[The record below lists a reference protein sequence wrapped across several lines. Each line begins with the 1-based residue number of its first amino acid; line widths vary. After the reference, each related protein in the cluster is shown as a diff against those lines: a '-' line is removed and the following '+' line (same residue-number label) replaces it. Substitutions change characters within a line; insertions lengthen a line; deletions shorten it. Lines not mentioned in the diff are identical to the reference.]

1 MCVCVS
7 LSLFPSPVHICI
19 YIFMCTYIYIS
30 LRVCA
35 LYMQDTRLKIAPT
48 PGRDICVS
56 CALEDILEPMTWR
69 VICCG
74 EAATEEALEEERER
88 LRICLDRRGRLIW
101 ETKMGGCHPTINVV
115 YPFTITSCLINV
127 IGYITIVT
135 SHYQWVRS

>member
-1 MCVCVS
+1 MCVC

-19 YIFMCTYIYIS
+19 YIFMYTYIYIS
-30 LRVCA
+30 VCVCA

-115 YPFTITSCLINV
+115 YPFTITSCLYNSC
-127 IGYITIVT
+127 Y
-135 SHYQWVRS
+135 WVHNNCHIPLSMG